1 MFLRDALFADCSSFI
16 MGRTSYSIEAHNFGV
31 SNYIVGIYN
40 PSQQI
45 GEVPAQQIESLL
57 KWIYAV
63 GLGG

>member
-16 MGRTSYSIEAHNFGV
+16 MGRTSYSIEAHNLGV

-57 KWIYAV
+57 K
-63 GLGG
+63 